1 MKIIVAG
8 PGCLKC
14 EATERIVKEACA
26 ELGIDAEISHLYDI
40 EEVAKL
46 GVTLTPAVIMD
57 GKIVVSGKVPT
68 KEEIKKIL
76 TERR

>member
-8 PGCLKC
+8 AGCPKC

-40 EEVAKL
+40 KEVAKL

-76 TERR
+76 TERQ